1 MNSQRRDAPA
11 PSYAIRAW
19 VSQVEEIRHAGGTPS
34 DPPLIKAAVGV
45 IIANP
50 FAGRW
55 TEDLS
60 ELTEPS
66 AELGTELGRRAA
78 ALLGGRLVQSYGKG
92 GIAGT
97 AGEQEHV
104 VSCVTTTFGD
114 ALRKAVGGGEAWI
127 SSATKVGAAGASIDL
142 PLAHKDALY
151 VRSHYDAVTFRAPD
165 GPRADELLIAVAVA
179 SGGRV
184 HDRVGGLRA
193 QDAVGDGLR

>member
-1 MNSQRRDAPA
+1 MSPAPHDDPA
-11 PSYAIRAW
+11 PSYGVRAW
-19 VSQVEEIRHAGGTPS
+19 VSQVEEIRHAGGEPVH
-34 DPPLIKAAVGV
+34 PPLVKAAVGV
-45 IIANP
+45 VIANP

-55 TEDLS
+55 AEDLS

-66 AELGTELGRRAA
+66 AELGTELGRRAV
-78 ALLGGRLVQSYGKG
+78 ALLGGLPVRSYGKG

-97 AGEQEHV
+97 DGRQEHV
-104 VSCVTTTFGD
+104 VACVTTTFGD
-114 ALRKAVGGGEAWI
+114 ALREAVGGGAAWI
-127 SSATKVGAAGASIDL
+127 SSATKVGALGDAIDL

-165 GPRADELLIAVAVA
+165 GPRPDELLIAVAVA

-193 QDAVGDGLR
+193 EDAAGDGLR